1 MHFQLTIINLFFLV
15 LLLLIF
21 AGHMAISFRKRY
33 RDRNFQD
40 FQPNTLVIVPV
51 KGLDPTIRE
60 NLLSLR
66 KQDYTNY
73 EILAVI
79 DSDKEPVLP
88 ILKELDIRYMI
99 STSAC
104 RSCSGKVRAIATA
117 FENATGYD
125 VYVVADSDA
134 MFGPGWLSSLVRP
147 LADNRIG
154 VSTTFPH
161 FIPVS
166 GIWSRIKAVWG
177 LVGIGLM
184 QSRITRFVWG
194 GSMAFRS
201 DILTDDNIEFF
212 KKHVSDD
219 VAIMRISKKLGLD
232 IHYVMKAAPDI
243 HSPDD
248 FSTFREWSNRETAL
262 SISASRSILW
272 YGLLF
277 YGSQIVLLL
286 GSISF
291 AVLYSPLF
299 IVLIIPYLLF
309 AIRNVENY
317 HQPSFSVFII
327 ALIIPFISMYNLLK
341 ASRMKNISWRG
352 KDYDLTQQPS
362 N

>member
-1 MHFQLTIINLFFLV
+1 MHFQLTVVNLFFLV
-15 LLLLIF
+15 LFLMIF
-21 AGHMAISFRKRY
+21 AGHLVISLRKRY
-33 RDRNFQD
+33 SDRNFQD
-40 FQPNTLVIVPV
+40 FRPKTLVIVPV

-60 NLLSLR
+60 NLLSIR
-66 KQDYTNY
+66 KQNYQNY
-73 EILAVI
+73 EVLAVI
-79 DSDKEPVLP
+79 DSDEEPVLA
-88 ILKELDIRYMI
+88 ILKDLDIRYMI
-99 STSAC
+99 SSSAC
-104 RSCSGKVRAIATA
+104 KSCSGKVKAIATA
-117 FENATGYD
+117 FENAPGYE

-134 MFGPGWLSSLVRP
+134 TFGRDWLSSLVSP
-147 LADNRIG
+147 LADNKIG

-201 DILTDDNIEFF
+201 DILNEQNIEFF

-219 VAIMRISKKLGLD
+219 VAIMRIVKKRGLD
-232 IHYVMKAAPDI
+232 IHYVMKAAPNI
-243 HSPDD
+243 HSPDN

-277 YGSQIVLLL
+277 YGSQILLLL

-291 AVLYSPLF
+291 AILYSPLF

-341 ASRMKNISWRG
+341 ASRMKNITWRG